1 MLKKLLSM
9 LSSIFILGIVIAV
22 IIIGTSFLLGVIALG
37 FKIAIFIVA
46 FALITGIIR
55 YIIQRFK

>member
-9 LSSIFILGIVIAV
+9 LSGILILGIVIAV
-22 IIIGTSFLLGVIALG
+22 IIIGISFLIGVITLG

>member
-1 MLKKLLSM
+1 M
-9 LSSIFILGIVIAV
+9 LSGILILGIIIFI
-22 IIIGTSFLLGVIALG
+22 IIIGAFFLLGVIALG

-46 FALITGIIR
+46 FAFITGIIR